1 MKKLFTCLILTIE
14 LFALSWTTP
23 PDREQ
28 RTDQPTEY
36 AQVISVDQEL
46 QADFIFVAHPVKVQ
60 SPDTPDP
67 IQISSSTILT
77 ANADVISGEFQVLSF
92 KIPPSGNVSFRKSEN
107 QLLTFYVPDKSI
119 KDGNINNRDKLTQM
133 GFTPYTI

>member
-1 MKKLFTCLILTIE
+1 MKKLFTCLILTIG

-36 AQVISVDQEL
+36 AQVISVDQVM
-46 QADFIFVAHPVKVQ
+46 QADFTFVNHVVLL
-60 SPDTPDP
+60 SPDTPAPAKMADMN
-67 IQISSSTILT
+67 ILM
-77 ANADVISGEFQVLSF
+77 AKADVILGKFQVLSF
-92 KIPPSGNVSFRKSEN
+92 KIYPKESRSIRESEN
-107 QLLTFYVPDKSI
+107 QLLTFYVPDKSN
-119 KDGNINNRDKLTQM
+119 KDGNFSNRDKLTQM